1 MGELKRCKSCGVP
14 VDIGKVYMWG
24 TGGVIIERKD
34 PERRAVIHDVGAINK
49 VFEDIEALIGVPI
62 ENMIIESRR
71 RMNRRQQ
78 EALYPPWQRKI
89 MKAFLET
96 FMGPGLVGK
105 TLGRPIEGMARKL
118 TMEVNDIG
126 RSLGLGDISLG
137 ELWGKG
143 EKYPHRENIIR
154 NPYNL
159 PCYCGDAVGATEG
172 WEDRDM
178 WVKCDEIGDNTFRIT
193 TYEGEHP
200 IELQGRLQARFYA
213 FKDGDIRYQ
222 SCPLCEV
229 PASVARFIWKAGEG
243 TVTDPDTGSRVV
255 ITDPVTLQTVFDD
268 LEAELGED
276 IPRAIIASHRGS
288 MKSILSEAPL
298 AADASVL
305 KHVLA
310 ARGLGNLIRFDADG
324 EGLQITIENSCLHLL
339 IVGMTQAV
347 YERLWEVEDSTYSWE
362 LADDGDLEISITPA

>member
-1 MGELKRCKSCGVP
+1 MEEIKLCKSCGVP
-14 VDIGKVYMWG
+14 TDIGKVFMWG
-24 TGGVIIERKD
+24 TGGVIMERKN
-34 PERRAVIHDVGAINK
+34 PERRAVIHDNEALKK

-78 EALYPPWQRKI
+78 ESLYPSWQRKI
-89 MKAFLET
+89 MKACLET
-96 FMGPGLVGK
+96 FMGPGLMGK
-105 TLGRPIEGMARKL
+105 TLGRPIEGMARRL

-154 NPYNL
+154 NPYSL
-159 PCYCGDAVGATEG
+159 PCYCGDALGATEG

-178 WVKCDEIGDNTFRIT
+178 WVRYDEIGNNTFRVT

-200 IELQGRLQARFYA
+200 IELRGRLQARIYA
-213 FKDGDIRYQ
+213 FKDGDIRHE

-229 PASVARFIWKAGEG
+229 PGSVARFVWNTGEG
-243 TVTDPDTGSRVV
+243 TISDPDTGRMVV
-255 ITDPVTLQTVFDD
+255 ITDPLTLQAVFVD

-276 IPRAIIASHRGS
+276 IPQAIIASQRRS
-288 MKSILSEAPL
+288 MKSILAKAPL
-298 AADASVL
+298 AADVSVL
-305 KHVLA
+305 KRVLA
-310 ARGLGNLIRFDADG
+310 ARGLGSLRRFEAGGD
-324 EGLQITIENSCLHLL
+324 GLQATIENSCLHLL
-339 IVGMTQAV
+339 MVGMMQAI
-347 YERLWEVEDSTYSWE
+347 YEQLAGVEDSTCSWE
-362 LADDGDLEISITPA
+362 LAEDGDLEISITPA